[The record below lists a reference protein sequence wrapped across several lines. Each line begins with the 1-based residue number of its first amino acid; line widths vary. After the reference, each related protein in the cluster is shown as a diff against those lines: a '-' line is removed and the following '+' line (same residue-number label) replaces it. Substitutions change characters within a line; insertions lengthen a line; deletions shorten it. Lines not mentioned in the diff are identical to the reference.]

1 RHRLDGGRARLG
13 DARLRRR
20 AGAAS
25 AREGTQR
32 SGVAD
37 ALRGRDDGWR
47 RGRHP
52 RAARG
57 DDVRAFAELYAA
69 LDSTTKT
76 TAKVQ
81 AMARPFVAAEPADA
95 AWAIFFLSGRKIRQ
109 VVPSR
114 KLASWAIEA
123 AGISSWLFEES
134 YHAVG
139 DLAETIALLLPS
151 PERT

>member
-1 RHRLDGGRARLG
+1 MPLSRFTATVR
-13 DARLRRR
+13 
-20 AGAAS
+20 
-25 AREGTQR
+25 
-32 SGVAD
+32 
-37 ALRGRDDGWR
+37 
-47 RGRHP
+47 
-52 RAARG
+52 RG

-81 AMARPFVAAEPADA
+81 AMVRYFIAAEPADA
-95 AWAIFFLSGRKIRQ
+95 AWAIFFLSGRKLRQ

-123 AGISSWLFEES
+123 AGIAAWLFEES

-139 DLAETIALLLPS
+139 DLAETIALLLPP
-151 PERT
+151 PER